1 MLDFLKEIIYNNISK
16 YPMKQRKRGEKTMT
30 KEEIRARLW
39 KDAKYAVNSFSEH
52 LIYETLGELRM
63 AVDLKA
69 VSYQEVSDID
79 SYLIQDH
86 LNNGKYMREVEK
98 QYK

>member
-1 MLDFLKEIIYNNISK
+1 
-16 YPMKQRKRGEKTMT
+16 MKQRKRGEKTMT

-52 LIYETLGELRM
+52 LIYETLGKLKM
-63 AVDLKA
+63 AVDLEA
-69 VSYQEVSDID
+69 ISYQEVSDID
-79 SYLIQDH
+79 SYLIHDH